1 MATYDKYIND
11 PVYGLQSLLGNT
23 GTFAGYD
30 EQGNPIITRG
40 DEGRAWDG
48 SGYLD
53 FMSGYN
59 PGSQYAT
66 DLYGQNKLA
75 FVDGLDRYQTGA
87 QQYGL
92 PDAKSFIEK
101 YQGGGQWETDKF
113 GNPIF
118 TPSSGQLNA
127 FPDIK
132 VEDDGIGGF
141 LKSPVFGVMLAGLG
155 GIGAAEGLFGGLSGA
170 TGGTGALPE
179 SYWSA
184 LADAGGGVTATDAAA
199 AGAGSV
205 GTGATGGGMDLFDL
219 WNLGTDETLGGIAAD
234 ELAGGFY
241 GGTGGAGFE
250 GLGTDETLGGLPS
263 SEVAGGGSGFDFSSL
278 LNNRNLLS
286 ALLGSGGQ
294 ALSSYLASR
303 AQQNAAGQATNAL
316 LSMYNQNRADLA
328 PWRNAGATAVGQ
340 LTDLTTP
347 GKQFNEMSRDPG
359 YMDRLKVGRTA
370 LDNQLRAAGKFY
382 SGPAIKAGIEY
393 NQNFASNEFNNV
405 YNRLA
410 GLAGTGQTAANTT
423 AQLGQNTAAGQASNL
438 TGAGN
443 ARASGYVGLG
453 NALQGGLAN
462 YQQNEMLDQLLPM
475 LARRYG

>member
-1 MATYDKYIND
+1 MDIYSLIGQDAPINNWSISGNAGVDFAKMAENELAN
-11 PVYGLQSLLGNT
+11 YGLSTGVAGGAITPEISQLYSSL
-23 GTFAGYD
+23 
-30 EQGNPIITRG
+30 
-40 DEGRAWDG
+40 
-48 SGYLD
+48 
-53 FMSGYN
+53 
-59 PGSQYAT
+59 
-66 DLYGQNKLA
+66 
-75 FVDGLDRYQTGA
+75 
-87 QQYGL
+87 
-92 PDAKSFIEK
+92 
-101 YQGGGQWETDKF
+101 
-113 GNPIF
+113 
-118 TPSSGQLNA
+118 
-127 FPDIK
+127 
-132 VEDDGIGGF
+132 
-141 LKSPVFGVMLAGLG
+141 
-155 GIGAAEGLFGGLSGA
+155 
-170 TGGTGALPE
+170 TGG
-179 SYWSA
+179 S
-184 LADAGGGVTATDAAA
+184 
-199 AGAGSV
+199 
-205 GTGATGGGMDLFDL
+205 
-219 WNLGTDETLGGIAAD
+219 
-234 ELAGGFY
+234 
-241 GGTGGAGFE
+241 
-250 GLGTDETLGGLPS
+250 
-263 SEVAGGGSGFDFSSL
+263 GGSGFDLSSL